1 MPLTSLPPESACKP
15 TPPTREPLTRVSEND
30 ARCQADDHPPSA
42 STAGASNVKGP
53 FKRLRAASSLDGETT
68 TPAPGPVPAV
78 DVHRG
83 CWWGHGLATTA
94 DSDDDEAVRGGGAG
108 PTPFSAARG
117 ASGGLAGDALARCKL
132 CDGEFARDDVALLN
146 GCNHPFCV
154 PCVET
159 WAARRA
165 RSCPTCKK
173 DFDGWHYGEKI
184 PGGNDGG
191 AVRWERRFY
200 HLPPPTG
207 ERKPAR
213 SARALAF
220 DPPPTFNDPEED
232 EDAARE
238 MREAE
243 ARETETEEDAAVGK
257 PETGMSGDVAEQNG
271 THLADTDVGD
281 AEKDSDGTL
290 RDDVRKRK
298 RELPGDSAGQNDE

>member
-1 MPLTSLPPESACKP
+1 M
-15 TPPTREPLTRVSEND
+15 
-30 ARCQADDHPPSA
+30 
-42 STAGASNVKGP
+42 
-53 FKRLRAASSLDGETT
+53 DGETT
-68 TPAPGPVPAV
+68 TPAPGPVPPV

-94 DSDDDEAVRGGGAG
+94 DSDDDEAVRGGAG

-184 PGGNDGG
+184 PGGN
-191 AVRWERRFY
+191 ERRGRAMGTTL
-200 HLPPPTG
+200 LPTAAADGREETG
-207 ERKPAR
+207 EVGEGAGVRPAAHVQR
-213 SARALAF
+213 
-220 DPPPTFNDPEED
+220 
-232 EDAARE
+232 
-238 MREAE
+238 
-243 ARETETEEDAAVGK
+243 
-257 PETGMSGDVAEQNG
+257 
-271 THLADTDVGD
+271 
-281 AEKDSDGTL
+281 
-290 RDDVRKRK
+290 
-298 RELPGDSAGQNDE
+298 PGGG

>member
-1 MPLTSLPPESACKP
+1 
-15 TPPTREPLTRVSEND
+15 
-30 ARCQADDHPPSA
+30 
-42 STAGASNVKGP
+42 
-53 FKRLRAASSLDGETT
+53 LDGETT
-68 TPAPGPVPAV
+68 TPAPGPVPPV

-94 DSDDDEAVRGGGAG
+94 DSDDDEAVRAGGAG

-184 PGGNDGG
+184 GGGNEGG
-191 AVRWERRFY
+191 HVRWERRFY
-200 HLPPPTG
+200 QLPPPTG

-243 ARETETEEDAAVGK
+243 ARETETEEDAAVSK
-257 PETGMSGDVAEQNG
+257 PETGISGDVERENG
-271 THLADTDVGD
+271 THLADPDVGD
-281 AEKDSDGTL
+281 AEKDPDGTL
-290 RDDVRKRK
+290 GDSVRKRK
-298 RELPGDSAGQNDE
+298 RELPGDSTGQNDE